1 MEAMPKNT
9 TLRARRPL
17 PYTRSLCC
25 AGAASGGLFLLAQIG
40 GVPLLLGQVFPLSGH
55 VQDGCPSFS
64 RRDHVR
70 KLEALARKL
79 AIVFC
84 PSCHN
89 GQCRPTVLSSLKA
102 GALRIALKRPVAE
115 TACYGLKFPIGELPG
130 QSPISLGPVLA
141 AVSRRVWLTRGSR
154 PQSEAFFVS
163 NRGRSFRQRRCA
175 LPRHARANALDR

>member
-1 MEAMPKNT
+1 MPNNT
-9 TLRARRPL
+9 TLRARGPL

-40 GVPLLLGQVFPLSGH
+40 GVRLLLRQVFPLSGH

-64 RRDHVR
+64 KRAHVR

-84 PSCHN
+84 LSCHN
-89 GQCRPTVLSSLKA
+89 GQCSPTVQSSRKA

-115 TACYGLKFPIGELPG
+115 TACYGLKFPIGELPREC
-130 QSPISLGPVLA
+130 PISLGPVLA
-141 AVSRRVWLTRGSR
+141 AVSRRVWLTPRSR
-154 PQSEAFFVS
+154 RQSEAFFVS

-175 LPRHARANALDR
+175 LPRHDRANALDR